1 MLNLCSNPE
10 HKKEN
15 VQLLYICKAPNCQ
28 TPYLCSLCIM
38 EGKEHYDSHKEYFAS
53 VDYLINKGLLYYYEV
68 QCKKLKEQELK
79 KKIAEKLLED
89 FNQNFEADK
98 KNISTKFE
106 SMKKLTQDF
115 ISNEFDYHK
124 KHFLSQL
131 DKLNLKNK
139 EFIENK
145 FKESSMGYT
154 FFKEKQD
161 DINYQFNMI
170 DEYVSTLDKKAKSIQ
185 AEIEEVKRSSGLLR
199 SGKIE
204 EIKNEIK
211 EFDLESDSIKE
222 RTNLEESI
230 QEKNERT
237 NLEESIQEKNQQLKD
252 LEKEQKEKVDDRNQT
267 AFLDKLRDID
277 AYMNTF
283 CKENQSNDGD
293 FWKHAN
299 KSQYSGFID
308 CIDRD
313 INPRIKSQVNDLCER
328 LNKSCFFIDG
338 FAWQSSYS
346 LQNSGVIQRFS
357 QITARSINSFYEE
370 SKKIIG
376 QVYILNR
383 LDLHLDNCFQS
394 NSASIKFFTTI
405 CKALPITVIIESQ
418 RLSARTNNI
427 SENNIL
433 DICYSL
439 KQFKN
444 VEYLNIDLSQN
455 QINTECLFTISET
468 LKYFKEIK
476 NLTLDITANHDYERA
491 VPSLIAQI
499 KKMKDL
505 KTLTINL
512 DMKTMDCL
520 KDFGT
525 IFDTKF
531 TKMEKFSQKFELSD
545 NLEEVLLDTKLDDIF
560 DINNFKKLSPNLR
573 NIIIRAASRDY
584 LWAFDSN
591 VDIINEGI
599 DCRIIGVTKQDEEN
613 EKLIEQKDQ
622 TIAIEVT
629 G

>member
-1 MLNLCSNPE
+1 
-10 HKKEN
+10 
-15 VQLLYICKAPNCQ
+15 
-28 TPYLCSLCIM
+28 M
-38 EGKEHYDSHKEYFAS
+38 EGKEHYDLHKEYFAS
-53 VDYLINKGLLYYYEV
+53 VDYLINKGLQYYYEV

-89 FNQNFEADK
+89 FNQNYSADK
-98 KNISTKFE
+98 KNIADKFD
-106 SMKKLTQDF
+106 SMKKLTLDF

-124 KHFLSQL
+124 TYFMSQL
-131 DKLNLKNK
+131 DKLNQKNK

-145 FKESSMGYT
+145 FRESVMGYT
-154 FFKEKQD
+154 FFKEKLD

-170 DEYVSTLDKKAKSIQ
+170 DEYVNQLDKKAKSIQ
-185 AEIEEVKRSSGLLR
+185 KEIDD
-199 SGKIE
+199 
-204 EIKNEIK
+204 IKTTETLK
-211 EFDLESDSIKE
+211 KFDLENEGVNESNENKPNLKKIELENEPIKE
-222 RTNLEESI
+222 NHEQLLLAQDNNEPN
-230 QEKNERT
+230 QENPKK
-237 NLEESIQEKNQQLKD
+237 QED
-252 LEKEQKEKVDDRNQT
+252 PDDSST
-267 AFLDKLRDID
+267 TLFLDKLRDID

-313 INPRIKSQVNDLCER
+313 INPRMKSQVNDLCER
-328 LNKSCFFIDG
+328 QNKSCFFIDG

-405 CKALPITVIIESQ
+405 CKALPITVIIESL
-418 RLSARTNNI
+418 RLSARSNHI

-433 DICYSL
+433 DICYSI

-455 QINTECLFTISET
+455 QINAECLFTVSET
-468 LKYFKEIK
+468 LKYFKDIK
-476 NLTLDITANHDYERA
+476 NFTLDITANHNYERA
-491 VPSLIAQI
+491 IPSLITQI
-499 KKMKDL
+499 KKMSGL
-505 KTLTINL
+505 KALTINI
-512 DMKTMDCL
+512 DMKTMSCL
-520 KDFGT
+520 REFGA
-525 IFDTKF
+525 IFKNEF
-531 TKMEKFSQKFELSD
+531 KKMEKLSQKFELSD

-560 DINNFKKLSPNLR
+560 DINEFKKFSPNLK

-591 VDIINEGI
+591 VAIKNTSNFESNEENNL
-599 DCRIIGVTKQDEEN
+599 KEAN
-613 EKLIEQKDQ
+613 EKLQEEKARQI
-622 TIAIEVT
+622 TIEVKA
-629 G
+629 